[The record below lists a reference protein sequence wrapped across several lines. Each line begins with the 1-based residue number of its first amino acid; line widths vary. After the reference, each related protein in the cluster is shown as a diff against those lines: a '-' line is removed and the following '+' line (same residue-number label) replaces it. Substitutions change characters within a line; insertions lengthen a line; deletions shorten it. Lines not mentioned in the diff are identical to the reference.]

1 MYQEGQLT
9 HYLQPVVNCNMQRVW
24 EDMLARSNFTEREAA
39 TRKFN
44 GSFDDSYYF
53 KKNHT
58 PLIRGICDK

>member
-1 MYQEGQLT
+1 
-9 HYLQPVVNCNMQRVW
+9 MQRVW

-44 GSFDDSYYF
+44 GSFNDSYYF